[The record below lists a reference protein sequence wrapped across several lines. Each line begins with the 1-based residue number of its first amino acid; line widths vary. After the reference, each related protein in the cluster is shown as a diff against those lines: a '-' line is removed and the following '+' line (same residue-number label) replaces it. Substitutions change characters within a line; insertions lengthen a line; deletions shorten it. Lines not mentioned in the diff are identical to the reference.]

1 LDHTVVEVVEVVEAV
16 EAGVLTE
23 EQEQTVD
30 YPLLN
35 SV

>member
-1 LDHTVVEVVEVVEAV
+1 MVEEVAA
-16 EAGVLTE
+16 AGEGVVLTAE
-23 EQEQTVD
+23 REQTVD

>member
-1 LDHTVVEVVEVVEAV
+1 MVVEVEEVE

-23 EQEQTVD
+23 EREQTVD